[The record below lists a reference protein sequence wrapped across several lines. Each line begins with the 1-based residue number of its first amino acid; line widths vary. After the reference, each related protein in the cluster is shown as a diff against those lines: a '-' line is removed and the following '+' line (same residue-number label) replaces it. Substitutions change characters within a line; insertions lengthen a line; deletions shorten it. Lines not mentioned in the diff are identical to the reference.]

1 MLNLAPRNKL
11 GLEVQSP
18 LIAGSG
24 AVGFGDVWPPGLH
37 SRDFGAIITSSVSAA
52 PREGAA
58 QPRLVET
65 PGGFL
70 LNTGGHNPGFRR
82 VIAQHRATWRRL
94 SAPVIL
100 SLAGGDPG
108 DRAWMAARLEP
119 LEDVI
124 AGVELPV
131 SENVNLSE
139 AAAFIAAVRRS
150 TTLPI
155 LARLPV
161 TRAAYLAK
169 TVVIAGADALII
181 GTPPPGVYPLQRTF
195 IEGTMGGPAVFP
207 YTLRALSHLA
217 ELDLDAPLIAAGG
230 IYTLDDA
237 LLCLEMGAVAVQIR
251 GLIWRD
257 PAEAHRLAI
266 NIRPFMPQS
275 DDFEQSGL
283 T

>member
-1 MLNLAPRNKL
+1 MMLNLAPHNKL
-11 GLEVQSP
+11 GLDIRSP
-18 LIAGSG
+18 LIAGCG

-37 SRDFGAIITSSVSAA
+37 ARDFGAIITAPISAS
-52 PREGAA
+52 PRVGAA

-70 LNTGGHNPGFRR
+70 LHTGGHNPGFRR
-82 VIAQHRATWRRL
+82 VIAQHHATWRRL

-100 SLAGGDPG
+100 SLAGGEPG

-124 AGVELPV
+124 AGVALPI
-131 SENVNLSE
+131 SEDVNLSE
-139 AAAFIAAVRRS
+139 AAAFIAAVRRA
-150 TTLPI
+150 TPLPI
-155 LARLPV
+155 LAQLPV

-169 TVVIAGADALII
+169 TVLIAGADALIV
-181 GTPPPGVYPLQRTF
+181 GAPPPGAYPVGQGF
-195 IEGTMGGPAVFP
+195 IEGPMGGPAVFP
-207 YTLRALSHLA
+207 YTVRALRRLA
-217 ELDLDAPLIAAGG
+217 DLDLDAPLIAAGG

-237 LLCLEMGAVAVQIR
+237 LLCLEMGVSAVQIR

-266 NIRPFMPQS
+266 NIRPFMPQAEEV
-275 DDFEQSGL
+275 DPGEA
-283 T
+283 